1 MGCRR
6 FLHTPG
12 HGFPSMRLLAL
23 VALAFVPLSG
33 CSSIL
38 SDESG
43 YCGKVD
49 EVQRAIPGPF
59 YTVDSISTPDGFEWS
74 SDSGGACSKQH
85 VSGSVDA
92 VSTTPPQG
100 CAAITGIEARLQAS
114 GGFPYG
120 PYAGSSQPLSGG
132 KTSWRASVNNAGL
145 AQSHEE
151 SDSVTF
157 SVSVRILYPK
167 TGDEVKDAACVD
179 NQLEELRIL
188 YSYKSY
194 KP

>member
-1 MGCRR
+1 M
-6 FLHTPG
+6 
-12 HGFPSMRLLAL
+12 LA
-23 VALAFVPLSG
+23 ALAGVLLPG
-33 CSSIL
+33 CTSIL

-43 YCGKVD
+43 YCGKVE
-49 EVQRAIPGPF
+49 EVRHLPAGPF
-59 YTVDSISTPDGFEWS
+59 WTFEAISTPDGFEWS
-74 SDSGGACSKQH
+74 SDSGAACSQQH

-92 VSTTPPQG
+92 VTTPPLEG
-100 CAAITGIEARLQAS
+100 CAAVTGIEARLQAS

-120 PYAGSSQPLSGG
+120 PYAGSSQSLSGG

-157 SVSVRILYPK
+157 TVSVRLLYPK
-167 TGDEVKDAACVD
+167 TSDEVADSACVD